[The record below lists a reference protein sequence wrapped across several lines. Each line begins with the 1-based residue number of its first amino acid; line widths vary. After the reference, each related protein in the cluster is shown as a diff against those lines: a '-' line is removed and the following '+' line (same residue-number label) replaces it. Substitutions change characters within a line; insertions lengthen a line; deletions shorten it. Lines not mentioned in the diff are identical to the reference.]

1 MPACYLNEGG
11 TRVLSVA
18 SYICQRR
25 LSRGERYLTGET
37 RLVVWAEFSTL

>member
-1 MPACYLNEGG
+1 MPACYLSEGV
-11 TRVLSVA
+11 TRVISVA

-25 LSRGERYLTGET
+25 FSRGERYLTGEN